1 MSQQE
6 VIYLVGDFRSD
17 VLERWT
23 LFAQRTNHTI
33 KHINMDEIDDYSGNS
48 PILILCDDA
57 LNHAHLPGTPPCKPT
72 N

>member
-1 MSQQE
+1 MNQQE

-23 LFAQRTNHTI
+23 LFAQRTNRTI
-33 KHINMDEIDDYSGNS
+33 KHIKMDEIDGYGGNS

-57 LNHAHLPGTPPCKPT
+57 LNHAHLPGTPS
-72 N
+72 

>member
-23 LFAQRTNHTI
+23 LFAQRTNHMI
-33 KHINMDEIDDYSGNS
+33 KHITFDDVDKLEN
-48 PILILCDDA
+48 PILIVDHHG
-57 LNHAHLPGTPPCKPT
+57 LNHAHLPGTLP
-72 N
+72 